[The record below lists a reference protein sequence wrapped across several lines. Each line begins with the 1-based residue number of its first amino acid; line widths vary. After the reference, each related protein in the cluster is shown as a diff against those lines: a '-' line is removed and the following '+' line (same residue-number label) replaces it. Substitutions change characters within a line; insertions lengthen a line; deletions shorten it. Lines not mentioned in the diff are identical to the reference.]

1 MILILRPESSGKKIS
16 ADEMSKLGNGWS
28 RFCFSWMPKTIFFRL
43 AMVNLWAMFLFSIKG
58 ILPCCRKHT
67 ISVDWINVFHQTRV
81 LSQSCIPCLPKLNA
95 SIPPPLKKSYKP
107 KYESKRSIIT
117 NVIWAMMDTAM
128 LISKTSVGGTFYT
141 RLSLATKSKRYD
153 SVNLMEVPNDG
164 PILRFSKKRI
174 YLEAKKY
181 Q

>member
-1 MILILRPESSGKKIS
+1 ML
-16 ADEMSKLGNGWS
+16 
-28 RFCFSWMPKTIFFRL
+28 
-43 AMVNLWAMFLFSIKG
+43 
-58 ILPCCRKHT
+58 
-67 ISVDWINVFHQTRV
+67 
-81 LSQSCIPCLPKLNA
+81 QSPH
-95 SIPPPLKKSYKP
+95 PLKKSYKP

-153 SVNLMEVPNDG
+153 SVNLVEVQNDG
-164 PILRFSKKRI
+164 PVLRFSKQKNI
-174 YLEAKKY
+174 LGGKKMPVGRF